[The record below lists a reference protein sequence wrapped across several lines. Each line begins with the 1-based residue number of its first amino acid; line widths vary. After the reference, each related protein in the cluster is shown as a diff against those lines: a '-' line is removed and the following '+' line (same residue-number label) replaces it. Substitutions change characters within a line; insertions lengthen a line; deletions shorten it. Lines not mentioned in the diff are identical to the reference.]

1 MLLYFDYRTFDNR
14 ISSLSSLR
22 CWLSDESPSEN
33 EDHCIN
39 GDMYVDGCGDVLY
52 SSLSSFIGILKEA
65 LGDRVTNIASAPTY
79 RQKVLCGV
87 QIGVHQIK

>member
-1 MLLYFDYRTFDNR
+1 M
-14 ISSLSSLR
+14 R
-22 CWLSDESPSEN
+22 CWLSDESPSED

-65 LGDRVTNIASAPTY
+65 LGDRVHNIASAPTY

-87 QIGVHQIK
+87 QIGSCLLMGLVAQRGDNSS